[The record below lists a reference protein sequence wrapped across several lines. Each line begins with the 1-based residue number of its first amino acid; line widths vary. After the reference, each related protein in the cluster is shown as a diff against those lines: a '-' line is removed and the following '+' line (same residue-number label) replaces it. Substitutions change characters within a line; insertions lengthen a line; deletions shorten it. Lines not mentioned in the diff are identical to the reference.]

1 MVIINGQNC
10 DEIRENSRNMLA
22 ASQSRKSTFQSTGA
36 TWEDLRKE
44 VYSPYI
50 FSIYF
55 LLKIVDIT
63 KNIYFHISF
72 IPTGETSRESNRCE
86 THRIE

>member
-1 MVIINGQNC
+1 
-10 DEIRENSRNMLA
+10 MLT

-50 FSIYF
+50 FSIYIVEAEEENCRRHQKH
-55 LLKIVDIT
+55 LLSYVFYSYRRD
-63 KNIYFHISF
+63 F
-72 IPTGETSRESNRCE
+72 
-86 THRIE
+86 